1 MGNMCLTKTGS
12 ESRDDDDDDD
22 DNNEN
27 DAYWP
32 SASDKR
38 DMF

>member
-22 DNNEN
+22 DDNEN

-38 DMF
+38 EMF

>member
-22 DNNEN
+22 DDNEN